1 MEHYSKKCKRVGI
14 KYRGVHEYSRN
25 RYIARIRDPIKKGNV
40 TLGVF
45 TNPVSA
51 AYAYDFAAR
60 KMRGGHAKTNFFY
73 ADNNLL
79 SKSPNLSQ
87 LFEPNSPRLPGF
99 CSDSAFTNS
108 SNQPHLQLA
117 SNDSSLSLFPPSS
130 ISSSEKFSV
139 PSSHQNAKQEPSLTN
154 FPSVFN
160 KPSFLNAT
168 TTINTVP
175 IAQTFP
181 NPVESICLQPFSEAL
196 DPLSQGS
203 SSSLRPICS
212 NEKKNIVDD
221 IFSESCLLDLGA
233 EISAD
238 PSSQGSSCSLT
249 PISSNE
255 KENIV
260 DDFFSVSSL
269 LDLGAEIS
277 ADPFSQGSSDSLR
290 PISSNENKNIV
301 DDIFSIAS
309 LLDLGAEISADPLS
323 SNGEPEELSE
333 ISKQNNFLFNTDSID
348 SELSNSLDCHFDV
361 PYCIDSHD
369 LLTSDNHD
377 QKDVNYQ
384 YWQE

>member
-14 KYRGVHEYSRN
+14 KYRGVHQYSRN

-60 KMRGGHAKTNFFY
+60 KMRCSHAKTNFFY

-117 SNDSSLSLFPPSS
+117 SNDSPLSLYPPTS
-130 ISSSEKFSV
+130 ISSSQNFSV
-139 PSSHQNAKQEPSLTN
+139 PSSHQNTKQE
-154 FPSVFN
+154 
-160 KPSFLNAT
+160 PSFLNAT

-175 IAQTFP
+175 IAPTFP
-181 NPVESICLQPFSEAL
+181 NPVESFCLQPFSEVL

-221 IFSESCLLDLGA
+221 IFSESSLLDLGA

-238 PSSQGSSCSLT
+238 PSSQGSSCSLRR
-249 PISSNE
+249 ISSNE

-277 ADPFSQGSSDSLR
+277 ADPFSQGSSNSLR
-290 PISSNENKNIV
+290 PISSNENENIV
-301 DDIFSIAS
+301 DDIFSISS
-309 LLDLGAEISADPLS
+309 LLDLGAEVSADPLS
-323 SNGEPEELSE
+323 SNGEHAKKSSVGLDSD
-333 ISKQNNFLFNTDSID
+333 ISKQNNFLFYTDSID
-348 SELSNSLDCHFDV
+348 SELSSSLDCHFDV

-377 QKDVNYQ
+377 QKEMNYQ